1 MAVIVGGAFALTV
14 KTKLMAV
21 VRSPSLTVIVIVVV
35 PLSPG
40 AGVRTTL
47 RSAPL
52 PVKLMFASGTSVIFE
67 EVPDI
72 VKLPGSVSASP
83 IVKGIGGVAT
93 FSFVD

>member
-1 MAVIVGGAFALTV
+1 MAVIVGGALALTV
-14 KTKLMAV
+14 KTKLVAV
-21 VRSPSLTVIVIVVV
+21 VRSPWLTVTVIVVV

-52 PVKLMFASGTSVIFE
+52 PVKVMFASGTSVVFE
-67 EVPDI
+67 EVPEM
-72 VKLPGSVSASP
+72 VKLPGRVSASP
-83 IVKGIGGVAT
+83 IVKGIGGVVT